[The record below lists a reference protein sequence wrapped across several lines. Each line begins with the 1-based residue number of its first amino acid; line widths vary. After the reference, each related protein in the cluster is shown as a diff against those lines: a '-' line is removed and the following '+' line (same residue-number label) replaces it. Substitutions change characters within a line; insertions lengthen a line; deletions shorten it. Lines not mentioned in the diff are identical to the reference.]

1 MLYSK
6 FSKNGALLNGVQPN
20 PGDSD
25 YEQVDPVAF
34 DADQGDVLKIE
45 HSETFALLCLGKG
58 PGSYTFQASLNGVP
72 VTAANKITADNGGS
86 VIGENGQI
94 AYDGAQDTTLVL
106 GDVTGKLA
114 TLPVFSVTKFLN
126 VLGKPNS
133 FVLAVGKGRALYLF
147 SLNGLNGNKSIDLFH
162 FQNNGWVSTGNFL
175 TPGGRDFLETDVV
188 GFKVTAEKIQLMFNE
203 EGLWEVGRTWNLT
216 PSSADLG
223 TLSKPGPYT
232 FGESVDLTIGNKAGM
247 YTMGFANQAGA
258 QFVLT
263 QGINVTDQTAVAPV
277 TTTNP
282 IQTILPIA
290 AAIAATTTGEK
301 VTTPATDKGTAV
313 ETTDWG
319 KIMTWSG
326 VGLGVVAVIVLLVM
340 AFRKN

>member
-1 MLYSK
+1 MLYPE

-20 PGDSD
+20 QGDSD
-25 YEQVDPVAF
+25 YEQVDPAAF
-34 DADQGDVLKIE
+34 SADQGDVLKVT
-45 HSETFALLCLGKG
+45 HSETFALVCLGKG
-58 PGSYTFQASLNGVP
+58 PGSYTFQASLNGAP
-72 VTAANKITADNGGS
+72 VTVANKITADNGGS
-86 VIGENGQI
+86 VIGADGVI

-106 GDVTGKLA
+106 GNATGKLA
-114 TLPVFSVTKFLN
+114 TLPVWAITKFLN

-133 FVLAVGKGRALYLF
+133 YVLAVGKGRALYLF
-147 SLNGLNGNKSIDLFH
+147 SLNGNKSIDLFH
-162 FQNNGWVSTGNFL
+162 FQNNGWVSTGNFP
-175 TPGGRDFLETDVV
+175 TPAGRDFLETDVV
-188 GFKVTAEKIQLMFNE
+188 GFKVTNEKIQLMFNE
-203 EGLWEVGRTWNLT
+203 EALWEVNRTWNLT

-223 TLSKPGPYT
+223 TLSKPGPYA

-247 YTMGFANQAGA
+247 YTVGLTNQAGA

-263 QGINVTDQTAVAPV
+263 QGISVTDQTAVAPV
-277 TTTNP
+277 TTNP
-282 IQTILPIA
+282 IQTIIPIA
-290 AAIAATTTGEK
+290 AVVAATTTGEK

-326 VGLGVVAVIVLLVM
+326 VGLGVVAIVVLLVL